1 LYYKHRGRQVKTNS
15 RPDKKSL
22 PVAAAS
28 GKIKNSDNSLPHHP
42 PTNRTQDI
50 RPFMALATWCG
61 THTSHARHGLRRW
74 LNRRQEIQQR
84 GVVGF
89 MTIQYFNNLRD
100 LNRFLKTT
108 PVDLPSSRLN
118 EIKTRAKK
126 KKASSFMVWVNPSGH
141 VIDLSMRV

>member
-1 LYYKHRGRQVKTNS
+1 
-15 RPDKKSL
+15 
-22 PVAAAS
+22 
-28 GKIKNSDNSLPHHP
+28 
-42 PTNRTQDI
+42 
-50 RPFMALATWCG
+50 
-61 THTSHARHGLRRW
+61 
-74 LNRRQEIQQR
+74 
-84 GVVGF
+84 